1 MVGTNHL
8 AIRSATYW
16 IGACLLCVVST
27 NLINWLIT
35 AFSANFV
42 TLTTRVP
49 LHSKVPPNTF

>member
-16 IGACLLCVVST
+16 IGACLLCAVST
-27 NLINWLIT
+27 NLINCLIS

-42 TLTTRVP
+42 TFTTRVP
-49 LHSKVPPNTF
+49 LQSKVPPNTF